1 MEDKDILIILAI
13 FCIILGGMC
22 IAFLCKIVK
31 KLVHDHKI
39 IKVRLFIYNKE
50 LLIHKVKYLSIST
63 LFVQYDDIFALCISV
78 YWIAL

>member
-1 MEDKDILIILAI
+1 MKFKFCSQQGKDAASFMEDKDILIILAI

-39 IKVRLFIYNKE
+39 IKVRLFIYKE
-50 LLIHKVKYLSIST
+50 LGTHS
-63 LFVQYDDIFALCISV
+63 QG
-78 YWIAL
+78 